1 MLVIHEQVTRQRRP
15 LVSTARFT
23 RILIVDDNVLNRKI
37 ARHMLEQLGY
47 QESCIF
53 TASNGVE
60 AIACIA
66 SKMFDVIILDN
77 QMPIMGGEEAARR
90 IRLRWPAHA
99 DRPYIIGSTASAT
112 EQARQMCLDSGMS
125 LPYVRGSQKNTYNKP
140 PLKRG
145 KVGSIFTVRE
155 TQNGLSC
162 CTPIKYFRNYC
173 LITWVGGV
181 GCA

>member
-1 MLVIHEQVTRQRRP
+1 MLVIHEQVTSQRRP

-47 QESCIF
+47 QTSCIF

-99 DRPYIIGSTASAT
+99 DRPYIIGATASAT
-112 EQARQMCLDSGMS
+112 EQARQTCLDSGMS
-125 LPYVRGSQKNTYNKP
+125 LVYHICLLVRKTHTQLLNFSHIYGVWVHS
-140 PLKRG
+140 
-145 KVGSIFTVRE
+145 VR
-155 TQNGLSC
+155 LYIC
-162 CTPIKYFRNYC
+162 
-173 LITWVGGV
+173 GV
-181 GCA
+181 RY